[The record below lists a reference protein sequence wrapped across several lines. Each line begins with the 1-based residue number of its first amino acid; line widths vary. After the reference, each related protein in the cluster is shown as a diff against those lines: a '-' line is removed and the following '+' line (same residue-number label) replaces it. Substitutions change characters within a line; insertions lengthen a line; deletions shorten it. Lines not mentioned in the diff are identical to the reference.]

1 MAQVTVSENEVEVAV
16 AKALS
21 GLEVAAG
28 LDREAGKI
36 AAMAVTSGLDDG
48 TLLERGIHRTA
59 AWGHR
64 APELVSEDDQLTR
77 LDAGERSALTLGL
90 PVLEFAFSLA
100 PAELGQPAQ
109 AVDVANLG
117 EPMLLAGALCRLARV
132 GRPALAAWTAD
143 DGSLTCLAA
152 SADSCDGARWHASE
166 APDGLAPPPGA
177 VRLRAASPAEA
188 ARIWP
193 AFSTDPQ
200 DTLADWLAQRRQHL
214 AAGLQ
219 VPWSLWNRLK
229 AYGKL
234 TLVPET
240 STEARR
246 G

>member
-21 GLEVAAG
+21 GLDVPAG

-36 AAMAVTSGLDDG
+36 AAMAITGGLDDG
-48 TLLERGIHRTA
+48 TQIEHGISRTA

-64 APELVSEDDQLTR
+64 SPEVISEDGEVTL

-90 PVLEFAFSLA
+90 PILEFAFSLA
-100 PAELGQPAQ
+100 PAEPGAPVQV
-109 AVDVANLG
+109 VDVDNLG
-117 EPMLLAGALCRLARV
+117 EPLLLAGALCRLARL
-132 GRPALAAWTAD
+132 GRPALAGWQ
-143 DGSLTCLAA
+143 GSDESFTCLAA
-152 SADSCDGARWHASE
+152 SADSCDGARWE
-166 APDGLAPPPGA
+166 TGDGPEGMRPAPGR
-177 VRLRAASPAEA
+177 VRLRAASA
-188 ARIWP
+188 ADAAGVWP
-193 AFSTDPQ
+193 AFNADPL
-200 DTLADWLAQRRQHL
+200 DSLADWLAHRRDRL
-214 AAGLQ
+214 AEGLQ
-219 VPWSLWNRLK
+219 VPWSLWNRMK